1 MVLTLVLCCHQLVF
15 PIDLVQRDI
24 FHLHTKLI
32 ILEFGYTPDDLRTI
46 FKWEPRGPSGMK
58 NATNRAITT
67 KNEPNTNGGP
77 GRDCN

>member
-1 MVLTLVLCCHQLVF
+1 MILYFCIYKAAISSSVIGCINGTDVGPVLPST
-15 PIDLVQRDI
+15 
-24 FHLHTKLI
+24 
-32 ILEFGYTPDDLRTI
+32 DDLRTI